1 MAIVYKNIS
10 SADTHALIV
19 KDSKKGLTINKI
31 LITNHDDSD
40 SCVVKI
46 QLNDKAGSPTTYVIN
61 ETNIPA
67 RASLLLEDN
76 LKFDNKNYELEAVTS
91 TTADITI
98 IIT

>member
-1 MAIVYKNIS
+1 MAIYKNIS
-10 SADTHALIV
+10 SADTHSLID
-19 KDSKKGLTINKI
+19 KDSKKGLSINKI

-46 QLNDKAGSPTTYVIN
+46 QLNDMDSTRYVIN

-76 LKFDNKNYELEAVTS
+76 LKFDNKNYRLEAVTS

-98 IIT
+98 IIK

>member
-1 MAIVYKNIS
+1 MAIYKNIS
-10 SADTHALIV
+10 SADTHSLID
-19 KDSKKGLTINKI
+19 KDSKKGLSINKI

-46 QLNDKAGSPTTYVIN
+46 QLNDMDSTRYVIN

-76 LKFDNKNYELEAVTS
+76 LKFDNKNYRLEAVTS